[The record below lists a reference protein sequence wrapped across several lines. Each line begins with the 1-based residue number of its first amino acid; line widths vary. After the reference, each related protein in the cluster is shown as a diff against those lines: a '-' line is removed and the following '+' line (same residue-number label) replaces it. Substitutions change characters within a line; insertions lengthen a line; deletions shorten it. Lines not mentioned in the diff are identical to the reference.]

1 LVRDRATLEPA
12 AAEASALVDAMR
24 ENGVL
29 LSTDGPLHNVIKI
42 KPPMVL
48 SEDDIDE
55 TLSKLDHF
63 LPG

>member
-1 LVRDRATLEPA
+1 MRDRATLEPA
-12 AAEASALVDAMR
+12 AAEASALIDAMR

-29 LSTDGPLHNVIKI
+29 LSSDGPLHNVIKI

-55 TLSKLDHF
+55 TLSKLDHL